1 MINYINI
8 FYHTILTMNVDEI
21 LIKYKLLEEENKKL
35 QDELQA
41 TKEHLKK
48 YTAPSYKKEYYEKNK
63 DVIKERN
70 NNYKK
75 NTNYKYEATPE
86 KKKEYAR
93 RAYLK
98 KKERLQMEKEE
109 NPNTENI

>member
-1 MINYINI
+1 M
-8 FYHTILTMNVDEI
+8 DDKA
-21 LIKYKLLEEENKKL
+21 LIKELIEKNAKLEEEL
-35 QDELQA
+35 LA

-48 YTAPSYKKEYYEKNK
+48 YTAPASRKEYYEKNK
-63 DVIKERN
+63 EAIKERN

-75 NTNYKYEATPE
+75 NTDYKYEPTPE

-98 KKERLQMEKEE
+98 KKEKLQKEQ
-109 NPNTENI
+109 NDNI